1 MKFRLFGIPIEIA
14 ASFWLATVV
23 LAYARLER
31 PATFLVWAG
40 VLFVGVL
47 VHELGHALAA
57 KAFGQSV
64 RVDLHAMGGTATY
77 RPQPSAHGF
86 GAGEPTKLQTVIISL
101 AGPFAGFALGG
112 VVYAVNRTM
121 TLSHPLA
128 TLAVRDAL
136 WVNWGYGVLNLLP
149 ILPLD
154 GGNVMRMIV
163 DAISGRK
170 NELAATVISVVVA
183 VGLLI
188 TSLVMDFRPGLF
200 LLGWIAITQAQRAQ
214 QLWGKGRS
222 SEN

>member
-1 MKFRLFGIPIEIA
+1 MKFRLFGIPVEIA

-23 LAYARLER
+23 LAYSRLER
-31 PATFLVWAG
+31 PATFAVWVG

-47 VHELGHALAA
+47 VHEMGHAIAA
-57 KAFGQSV
+57 RAFGQTV

-77 RPQPSAHGF
+77 RPRGF
-86 GAGEPTKLQTVIISL
+86 GDGEPTKLQTVVISL
-101 AGPFAGFALGG
+101 AGPFSGFALGG

-128 TLAVRDAL
+128 ALAVRDAL

-154 GGNVMRMIV
+154 GGHVMRMIV

-170 NELAATVISVVVA
+170 NELAASIVSVVVA
-183 VGLLI
+183 AGLLI

-200 LLGWIAITQAQRAQ
+200 LLGWVAITQAQRAQ
-214 QLWGKGRS
+214 QLWGRS
-222 SEN
+222 SEK